1 MFELGEAWRGQRGA
15 HAGQAGAAYRFGVM
29 ERRVR
34 LEQLDGKLPSPRQQ
48 LFDQR
53 LQLANEGVG
62 PLGRKELHMGS
73 LRIVFVTGLSGA
85 GLSQAIKSFED
96 LGFYCIEHLPPAV
109 LESAVAALEQSGV
122 RDVAVALDVRGDAR
136 LGDARAAIDRIGG
149 THFVQLLFLDAAD
162 DLLVRRFSQTRRR
175 HPFAQTG
182 SVREAIDAD
191 RRLLAPMRERADV
204 VIDTT
209 NLTHGLLKQRIAAAF
224 VTDRPVR
231 LGVTFVAFGFK
242 FGLPTDLDLLFDVR
256 FLRNPNYVES
266 LAEKTGEDPAVAAF
280 IEEDASLSPFLAKI
294 TDLIEFLLP
303 CYLAEGKSQLTIGVG
318 CTGGRHRS
326 VYVAGRLAQHFSGDR
341 RIEVA
346 FEARDLVRAA

>member
-1 MFELGEAWRGQRGA
+1 
-15 HAGQAGAAYRFGVM
+15 
-29 ERRVR
+29 
-34 LEQLDGKLPSPRQQ
+34 
-48 LFDQR
+48 
-53 LQLANEGVG
+53 
-62 PLGRKELHMGS
+62 MGS

-109 LESAVAALEQSGV
+109 LDSAVEALEQSGV
-122 RDVAVALDVRGDAR
+122 REVAIALDVRGDAR
-136 LGDARAAIDRIGG
+136 LGDARTAIDQIRAK
-149 THFVQLLFLDAAD
+149 HFVQVLFLDAAD

-175 HPFAQTG
+175 HPFAQAG

-191 RRLLAPMRERADV
+191 RRLLASLRERADV

-209 NLTHGLLKQRIAAAF
+209 NLTHGALKERIAAAF

-231 LGVTFVAFGFK
+231 LSVTFVAFGFK

-266 LAEKTGEDPAVAAF
+266 LAGKSGDDAAVAAF
-280 IEEDASLSPFLAKI
+280 IEEDASLAPFLVKVG
-294 TDLIEFLLP
+294 DLIDFLLP

-326 VYVAGRLAQHFSGDR
+326 VYVAGRLVQRFAGDR

-346 FEARDLVRAA
+346 LEARDLVRAA

>member
-1 MFELGEAWRGQRGA
+1 MTRRLG
-15 HAGQAGAAYRFGVM
+15 VV
-29 ERRVR
+29 ERRIR
-34 LEQLDGKLPSPRQQ
+34 LEQLNGKLSAPRKQ
-48 LFDQR
+48 LFNQR

-62 PLGRKELHMGS
+62 ALGRKELHMGS

-136 LGDARAAIDRIGG
+136 LGDARAAIDRVRG
-149 THFVQLLFLDAAD
+149 THLVQVLFLDAAD

-191 RRLLAPMRERADV
+191 RRLLAPLRECADV

-209 NLTHGLLKQRIAAAF
+209 NLTHGSLKERIAAAF

-231 LGVTFVAFGFK
+231 LAVTFVAFGFK

-256 FLRNPNYVES
+256 FLRNPNYEEALTNKS
-266 LAEKTGEDPAVAAF
+266 GDDPEVAAF
-280 IEEDASLSPFLAKI
+280 IEEDASLSPFLAKVN
-294 TDLIEFLLP
+294 DLVDFLLP

-326 VYVAGRLAQHFSGDR
+326 VYVAGRLARRYSGDR
-341 RIEVA
+341 RIDVVLET
-346 FEARDLVRAA
+346 RDLVRAA